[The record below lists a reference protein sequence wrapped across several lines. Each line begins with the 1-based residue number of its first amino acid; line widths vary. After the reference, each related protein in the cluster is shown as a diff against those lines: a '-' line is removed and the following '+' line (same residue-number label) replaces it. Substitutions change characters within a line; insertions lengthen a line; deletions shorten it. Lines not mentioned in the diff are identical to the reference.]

1 MLREHVINLAEAMTK
16 KGSLRNCKS
25 SLVISLIGMGV
36 DKELRM
42 NSSEPMVGWK
52 GEHPDSVC

>member
-25 SLVISLIGMGV
+25 SVVISLIGMMV

-42 NSSEPMVGWK
+42 NSFEPMVG
-52 GEHPDSVC
+52 